1 MQKLI
6 LLILTFILL
15 QAFVSANPNREL
27 INKAGNSKD
36 FPNDQQ
42 LTIFDS
48 TYVDVMETGLS
59 NIFTHRLQKV
69 LTAKGALD
77 LSYVKYDYDPLSAA
91 AEIKRVIIYRA
102 NGTQEEIDVKK
113 VQDYPAPAR
122 AIYWGAREIILGLG
136 RLEPEDAVEV
146 WLYKK
151 GFTYALLQAD
161 DDDKFIPPMRGHFY
175 DIVPFYSDFP
185 VLSKVYLL
193 SLPASKQLQ
202 FEFYNGEVT
211 ASQTIKQGK
220 TQYTFSKKNIFP
232 IKAESNMVDK
242 SDVAPKLLMSTN
254 PDWKTKSVWFFG
266 VNENFGS
273 FESDPSIKAKVNEI
287 LKSAKSEEDSISLLT
302 HWCADEIRYSGI
314 SMGKGEGFTLHKGD
328 MTFTD
333 RCGVCKDKAGML
345 ITMLRAAGF
354 KSYPAMTMAGSRID
368 YIPADQFNHCVT
380 VVMRR
385 NGKYQLLDPTW
396 VPFLRELWS
405 SAEQQQNYLM
415 GVPEGADLGLTDVS
429 SPENHYFHI
438 SGNSEISK
446 TGALSGS
453 FILTAEG
460 QSDASV
466 RRFFTGTYKVQ
477 WKMYME
483 RELLKVAPRAQ
494 LVSVDY
500 GDPYDYQKGP
510 IRIEFHYVIPDYAI
524 VTENE
529 IIFSPLVI
537 NNLFKGS
544 QGQLS
549 LNTSLKERKFPFRD
563 RCSRSVLLTE
573 TVKLPYNCALAV
585 KPNMEFV
592 NGNAVEYNV
601 NVVVNGSSLIVTEV
615 ASYYQRI
622 YEASD
627 WPDFRKA
634 ALAQTKLAEE
644 PIILTIKK

>member
-232 IKAESNMVDK
+232 IK
-242 SDVAPKLLMSTN
+242 VA
-254 PDWKTKSVWFFG
+254 
-266 VNENFGS
+266 
-273 FESDPSIKAKVNEI
+273 AKVGTI
-287 LKSAKSEEDSISLLT
+287 
-302 HWCADEIRYSGI
+302 
-314 SMGKGEGFTLHKGD
+314 
-328 MTFTD
+328 
-333 RCGVCKDKAGML
+333 
-345 ITMLRAAGF
+345 
-354 KSYPAMTMAGSRID
+354 
-368 YIPADQFNHCVT
+368 
-380 VVMRR
+380 
-385 NGKYQLLDPTW
+385 
-396 VPFLRELWS
+396 
-405 SAEQQQNYLM
+405 
-415 GVPEGADLGLTDVS
+415 LGLI
-429 SPENHYFHI
+429 HR
-438 SGNSEISK
+438 
-446 TGALSGS
+446 GS
-453 FILTAEG
+453 I
-460 QSDASV
+460 
-466 RRFFTGTYKVQ
+466 
-477 WKMYME
+477 
-483 RELLKVAPRAQ
+483 
-494 LVSVDY
+494 
-500 GDPYDYQKGP
+500 
-510 IRIEFHYVIPDYAI
+510 
-524 VTENE
+524 
-529 IIFSPLVI
+529 
-537 NNLFKGS
+537 
-544 QGQLS
+544 
-549 LNTSLKERKFPFRD
+549 
-563 RCSRSVLLTE
+563 
-573 TVKLPYNCALAV
+573 
-585 KPNMEFV
+585 
-592 NGNAVEYNV
+592 
-601 NVVVNGSSLIVTEV
+601 
-615 ASYYQRI
+615 
-622 YEASD
+622 
-627 WPDFRKA
+627 
-634 ALAQTKLAEE
+634 
-644 PIILTIKK
+644 